1 MGGSLWSRVES
12 VLCIIKDARL
22 PWRSER
28 ERERGKREKEREEQ
42 REREERN
49 RRQAEEEEEE
59 HGQCISIMRQARIR
73 VLEWDAAA
81 SHAVA
86 NSATTSAKDSRTRSI
101 SSRYSISISKKRL
114 RDAKTDRELRTEKRP
129 CLSFF
134 VFASH
139 LRRSRML
146 RIIQRN
152 LPLSLSWISRD

>member
-1 MGGSLWSRVES
+1 M
-12 VLCIIKDARL
+12 K
-22 PWRSER
+22 ER
-28 ERERGKREKEREEQ
+28 KRERGRREKEREEQ

-114 RDAKTDRELRTEKRP
+114 RDAKTDRETTVFIPLCIRVALASIENAQDNTKKSPSFSILNFTR
-129 CLSFF
+129 LSFDRIS
-134 VFASH
+134 FARGYDA
-139 LRRSRML
+139 L
-146 RIIQRN
+146 
-152 LPLSLSWISRD
+152 LSLYACPVLRE